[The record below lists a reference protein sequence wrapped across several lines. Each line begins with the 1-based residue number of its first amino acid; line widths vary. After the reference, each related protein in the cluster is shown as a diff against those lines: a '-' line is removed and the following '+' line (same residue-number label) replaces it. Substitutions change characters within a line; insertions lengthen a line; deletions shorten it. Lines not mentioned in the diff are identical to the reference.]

1 MGISHPFHNR
11 VCLPRPWVQFQNPHQ
26 TLGQVGTVY
35 GPIEEKELQ
44 EEEPSTGHLVKPWQ
58 SQEYQSGVVFG
69 SVEGGGGGRKLS
81 NFLLSLLEQRPSP
94 CASVQGWANLL
105 LGLTEDRGG
114 GPAPPSVSLVGTG
127 RQRQEP
133 HPCGIGRVLAV
144 TASVVTCLPSG

>member
-1 MGISHPFHNR
+1 MGISHPLHNR
-11 VCLPRPWVQFQNPHQ
+11 VCLRRPWVQFQNQ
-26 TLGQVGTVY
+26 TLGQVGTVH
-35 GPIEEKELQ
+35 GPIEETELQ

-114 GPAPPSVSLVGTG
+114 GPAPPSVNLVGTG
-127 RQRQEP
+127 CQRQEP
-133 HPCGIGRVLAV
+133 ILVGLAE
-144 TASVVTCLPSG
+144 SLLSLPV